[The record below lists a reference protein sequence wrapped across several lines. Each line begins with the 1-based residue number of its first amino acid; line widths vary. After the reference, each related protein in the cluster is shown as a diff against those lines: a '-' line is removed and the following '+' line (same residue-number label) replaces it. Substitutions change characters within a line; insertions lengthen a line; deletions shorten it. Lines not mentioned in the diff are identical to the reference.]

1 MPIKRMKF
9 TIVCLMEGFFTA
21 EQAEKG
27 TKGAKVLCRHS
38 GAGQNLLFFKPQ
50 RKQRRAQRTQSRGER
65 IPLTLA

>member
-38 GAGQNLLFFKPQ
+38 GAGQNLLFF
-50 RKQRRAQRTQSRGER
+50 
-65 IPLTLA
+65 